1 MRILRSVHLTAQLLG
16 LYGIAASCAVC
27 CVILAGRLYLTGD
40 GLFRFML
47 WNLFLG
53 LIPLG
58 LSTVMVGVDRLR
70 RARWLLMPPLLV
82 GWLVFLPNAPYLL
95 TDLIHLKPRDTIP
108 LWYDN
113 AMLGM
118 FGFTGMLIGVRSLA
132 HVHALVERHLGVLTG
147 WLFTAQIT
155 LLCGLGIYL
164 GRFERWNTWDLA
176 TRPDAVL
183 SDLAHRLMNPMSH
196 PRTWGVTLVF
206 GACML
211 AAYVALRP
219 DRAGQRAAV
228 TRAAPT
234 R

>member
-1 MRILRSVHLTAQLLG
+1 MRTLHNSAKMLG
-16 LYGIAASCAVC
+16 LYGVAVASALCCA
-27 CVILAGRLYLTGD
+27 ILAARLHVADD
-40 GLFRFML
+40 GLFRFMI

-53 LIPLG
+53 LIPFG
-58 LSTVMVGVDRLR
+58 LSVVMVGADRLR

-95 TDLIHLKPRDTIP
+95 TDLIHLKPRASIP

-113 AMLGM
+113 AMFGM

-132 HVHALVERHLGVLTG
+132 HVHGLVEKHLGRLIG
-147 WLFTAQIT
+147 WLFATQVT

-164 GRFERWNTWDLA
+164 GRFERWNSWDLA
-176 TRPDAVL
+176 TRPEAVVA
-183 SDLAHRLMNPMSH
+183 DLAHQLLNPMSH

-219 DRAGQRAAV
+219 DRGRPAAS
-228 TRAAPT
+228 TAATDP
-234 R
+234 